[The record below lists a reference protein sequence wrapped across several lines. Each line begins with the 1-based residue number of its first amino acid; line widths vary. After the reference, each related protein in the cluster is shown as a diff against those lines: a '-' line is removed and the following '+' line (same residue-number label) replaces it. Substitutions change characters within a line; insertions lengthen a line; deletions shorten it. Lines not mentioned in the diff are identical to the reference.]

1 MSIDVRKRQ
10 EECVCVYTWEMC
22 VCVCVCTGDMYMC
35 VYMYTGD
42 VGSQALGLTLWEKGN
57 HWRLEDRHGG
67 KILTYDQQ
75 K

>member
-42 VGSQALGLTLWEKGN
+42 VGS
-57 HWRLEDRHGG
+57 
-67 KILTYDQQ
+67 
-75 K
+75 

>member
-1 MSIDVRKRQ
+1 MSIDIRERQ
-10 EECVCVYTWEMC
+10 EECVCVSIHTGDMC
-22 VCVCVCTGDMYMC
+22 VCV
-35 VYMYTGD
+35 YTGD

-57 HWRLEDRHGG
+57 HWRREGRHGG